1 MFTDKFQ
8 PSPAQVLVVGFLMLI
23 LVGTILLSLP
33 MATASG
39 EPLGPLDALFTATSA
54 VCVTGLVVVDTGT
67 HFSIFGQVV
76 IMLLIQAGGLG
87 FMTMATLIFLVL
99 GKKITLKGRLVI
111 QEALNQITL
120 SGLVRLT
127 KSIIILTLVIEGV
140 AALILGVRFSQSA
153 DISFGQGMYMGVFHA
168 ISAFC
173 NAGFDIMGGGVGLTL
188 YRDDFVVNTVIMGL
202 FIFGGLGFTVIVDIY
217 TRGSIKKMALHSKF
231 VLLLTSILL
240 LVGFFGIFILEYNN
254 PATLGELSFIEKIMP
269 AFFTGATV
277 RTAGFNTI
285 DTGALESGTLF
296 FMLILMFIGAS
307 PASTGGGIK
316 TTTFGVLL
324 IAVYAII
331 KGGDEV
337 NLMRRRIPYHI
348 VLKALSIIV
357 IGFVV
362 VGLVTIILSQ
372 TEEQDFMNI
381 FFEVVSA
388 FGTVGLSTGITS
400 ELTAV
405 GKGIIIVVMFMGRV
419 GPLTLALA
427 LGRRYSKSKIRY
439 PEERVLVG

>member
-1 MFTDKFQ
+1 MFSEKFQ
-8 PSPAQVLVVGFLMLI
+8 PSPAQVLVVGFLILI
-23 LVGTILLSLP
+23 LLGTILLSLP
-33 MATASG
+33 IASASG
-39 EPLGPLDALFTATSA
+39 EPLSPLDALFTATSA

-67 HFSIFGQVV
+67 FFSTFGQVV

-127 KSIIILTLVIEGV
+127 KSIIILTLIIEGV
-140 AALILGVRFSQSA
+140 AALILGIRFSQ
-153 DISFGQGMYMGVFHA
+153 DVGLLRGLYMGVFHS
-168 ISAFC
+168 ISAFS
-173 NAGFDIMGGGVGLTL
+173 NAGFDIVGGGVGLTP

-231 VLLLTSILL
+231 VLLLTAIFLV
-240 LVGFFGIFILEYNN
+240 VGFLGIFILEYDN
-254 PATLGELSFIEKIMP
+254 PATLGELSFVEKIMP
-269 AFFTGATV
+269 AFFTGATT

-285 DTGALESGTLF
+285 DTGSLEAGTLF
-296 FMLILMFIGAS
+296 FMLLLMFIGAS

-324 IAVYAII
+324 VAVYAII

-337 NLMRRRIPYHI
+337 NLMNRRIPYHI
-348 VLKALSIIV
+348 VLKGLSIIV
-357 IGFVV
+357 IGLIV
-362 VGLVTIILSQ
+362 VGTVTIVLSQ
-372 TEEQDFMNI
+372 TENQEFMNV

-400 ELTAV
+400 ELTTF